1 MKIGPK
7 YRVPFKRRL
16 KGQTNYRRRL
26 RLLLS
31 GKPRLVVRKSLRYI
45 RAQIIEF
52 HPRGDRVLV
61 SASSQELK
69 KFGWKGSALNIP
81 SSYLVGLLIGKRA
94 LKKRIKSAVLDIGVQ
109 KSIKGSRIYA
119 LLKGVMDAGL
129 KVPHSPDVL
138 PPEDRIKGEHIVK
151 YAKELKEGN
160 KERYRIQFSRT
171 NPEELPRMFEEV
183 KSKIV
188 G

>member
-1 MKIGPK
+1 
-7 YRVPFKRRL
+7 
-16 KGQTNYRRRL
+16 
-26 RLLLS
+26 
-31 GKPRLVVRKSLRYI
+31 
-45 RAQIIEF
+45 
-52 HPRGDRVLV
+52 
-61 SASSQELK
+61 
-69 KFGWKGSALNIP
+69 
-81 SSYLVGLLIGKRA
+81 GLLIGKRA

-119 LLKGVMDAGL
+119 LLKGVVDAGL